1 VERGQWLRTHAHQTT
16 RIGTQIMTNQDKAE
30 FRLYCQGVTER
41 QLRNVYDK
49 ERQARRT
56 AYANI
61 AKQVMIER
69 GLT

>member
-1 VERGQWLRTHAHQTT
+1 
-16 RIGTQIMTNQDKAE
+16 MTNQDKAE

>member
-1 VERGQWLRTHAHQTT
+1 
-16 RIGTQIMTNQDKAE
+16 MTKQDRAE
-30 FRLYCQGVTER
+30 FRPYCYGITDR
-41 QLRNVYDK
+41 QLRNVYDR
-49 ERQARRT
+49 ERLARRT